1 MPLRIDPFAP
11 EDKPA
16 LSRFQPKRPGGDNR
30 PSLAELEQRPENGK
44 FVSREPALID
54 PPARNYYRTGRDTQF
69 NTKVTREV
77 KQRFDE
83 IARETRRPLGEIL
96 ERALAALEE
105 KMAREGEGS

>member
-1 MPLRIDPFAP
+1 MPPRLDPFQP

-16 LSRFQPKRPGGDNR
+16 LNRFQPKRPGGDNR

-44 FVSREPALID
+44 FKSREPA
-54 PPARNYYRTGRDTQF
+54 PRNYYRTGRDTQF

-105 KMAREGEGS
+105 KRAREGEGP